1 MILFWGII
9 SFKSMLLYIK
19 SVAENLVKASKP
31 LFLLQRKDL
40 FSFQVITRQTWLWSV
55 IFMDVVKKY
64 FWRFKS
70 C

>member
-1 MILFWGII
+1 
-9 SFKSMLLYIK
+9 MLLYIK
-19 SVAENLVKASKP
+19 SVAKNLVKTSKT
-31 LFLLQRKDL
+31 LFLLQREDL

-64 FWRFKS
+64 FWRFES